1 MLSLQEATFAVAT
14 AGLLVGLIR
23 VYQGH
28 AQNKLAKRKLEAWD
42 AQETERGGR
51 VPDVGRGRARR
62 DPSDR
67 PPGHVR

>member
-1 MLSLQEATFAVAT
+1 MSLQEATFLVAT

-51 VPDVGRGRARR
+51 LPDMGGRSPGR
-62 DPSDR
+62 DPRDR